1 MTTHY
6 TLQILPGTGYANGI
20 NEAGQVVG
28 AYVDGD
34 FTVPAWWIPTPVP
47 GALLTHPPQY
57 ALNLYSTAGSLP
69 FTRVDNDGNAI
80 GLQQPSVFNIAS
92 GGSFN
97 TPLTSLADINNN
109 GQVVGRFADGGSGVL
124 SFLTGAHVEFG
135 ADGIGTPIGSGI
147 NNSGAVVG
155 SSTDGMGNTTGFY
168 FPGNVIDL
176 PDAGLN
182 LVDINDSGMAIGTS
196 TALGQPVYMDFQ
208 NFNINKPPTP
218 QAIPLAG
225 STYEANPSQVSA
237 INNGNTIVGAGTGF
251 PASYPFVYQVGQSG
265 PPANLNDLVVNSAGY
280 SLVDARDINDAGQI
294 VGKAVG
300 PDGTFGYV
308 ATPILLFRILPNL
321 LPIIENILRSLTTE
335 VKRAEGPALTDA
347 QKKLLDALR
356 KQQA

>member
-6 TLQILPGTGYANGI
+6 TLQILPGTGFANGI
-20 NEAGQVVG
+20 NQAGQVVG

-57 ALNLYSTAGSLP
+57 ALNLYSAAGNLP

-80 GLQQPSVFNIAS
+80 GLQQPSVFNIVS
-92 GGSFN
+92 GGLFN

-135 ADGIGTPIGSGI
+135 ANGIGTPIGSGI
-147 NNSGAVVG
+147 DNSGVVVG

-176 PDAGLN
+176 PDAGLS
-182 LVDINDSGMAIGTS
+182 LVDINDARMAIGT
-196 TALGQPVYMDFQ
+196 TLDLGPVYMDFQ
-208 NFNINKPPTP
+208 NFNINKPPAP
-218 QAIPLAG
+218 QAISLAG

-237 INNGNTIVGAGTGF
+237 INNGNTIIGTGTGF
-251 PASYPFVYQVGQSG
+251 PTSYPFVYQVGQSG
-265 PPANLNDLVVNSAGY
+265 VALNLNTLVMNPAGY
-280 SLVDARDINDAGQI
+280 TLLDARDINDAGQI

-321 LPIIENILRSLTTE
+321 LPILENILHNLVVDPHKGQHAT
-335 VKRAEGPALTDA
+335 LTDA
-347 QKKLLDALR
+347 QKKLLDELR
-356 KQQA
+356 KQHA